1 MNDKI
6 FRKKSV
12 DKMSSPE
19 QLNDYV
25 KVTNPGVWMAL
36 AAIAVLL
43 IGICVWGVFG
53 KLETKLTVAATPK
66 RPANQNSMSATEYII
81 LIRNLSDRV
90 LSPYRKKYSAP
101 LPVSAN
107 ALTAVMYTPYQTVR

>member
-43 IGICVWGVFG
+43 IGICVWGRFR
-53 KLETKLTVAATPK
+53 KT
-66 RPANQNSMSATEYII
+66 
-81 LIRNLSDRV
+81 RNEI
-90 LSPYRKKYSAP
+90 ACCGG
-101 LPVSAN
+101 
-107 ALTAVMYTPYQTVR
+107 